1 MSERAGSLIRRSRGL
16 LPPAALLVIVTAA
29 FLARAN
35 TGISGPAFGDESG
48 HLIGAHAIIAG
59 DQLYRDFIG
68 IR

>member
-1 MSERAGSLIRRSRGL
+1 
-16 LPPAALLVIVTAA
+16 LLVIVTAA